1 MQEQINHPQHYEAC
15 RFTCEPA
22 DLTVRLPHPI
32 GSAIE
37 YILRAPYK
45 GSEATDLRKAAWW
58 LQKALDTEDIWDNDC
73 ISLIDYGFGDEDRL
87 IAAAYAMCTKSE
99 LVTHLL
105 IEGSRGPLILD
116 NDLVSETIHLL
127 KTKANKKKEK
137 EREKLNETEF

>member
-1 MQEQINHPQHYEAC
+1 MQEQINHPQHYERC
-15 RFTCEPA
+15 RYTCEPA
-22 DLTVRLPHPI
+22 DLTVRIPHPI

-73 ISLIDYGFGDEDRL
+73 LPLLDYGFGDEDQL

-99 LVTHLL
+99 LAKGLL
-105 IEGSRGPLILD
+105 IECERGPFLLD
-116 NDLVSETIHLL
+116 QESVSNFCKLL
-127 KTKANKKKEK
+127 NKKADELDEK